1 MTVKNSN
8 VVDRNT
14 IDPLKKL
21 AALIHKTKDISPAVQ
36 SNLLVP
42 LAKSTKLASIHK
54 QSQQLLKSEEHPTGL
69 DERTSPR
76 LDKKTNGLLL
86 EAQKQ
91 ITILIED
98 RMALYPSAKKNKM
111 FSLKYG
117 SPESIKQLS
126 ITKIFSSL
134 RANKPQQFI
143 PIENL
148 NFFGNQVNTL
158 KKPKFKKIPDAKNCK
173 L

>member
-8 VVDRNT
+8 VVERNT
-14 IDPLKKL
+14 IDPLKL

-98 RMALYPSAKKNKM
+98 RMALYPSAKKTKC
-111 FSLKYG
+111 SLLNMALLKA
-117 SPESIKQLS
+117 L
-126 ITKIFSSL
+126 
-134 RANKPQQFI
+134 N
-143 PIENL
+143 NL
-148 NFFGNQVNTL
+148 
-158 KKPKFKKIPDAKNCK
+158 A
-173 L
+173 

>member
-1 MTVKNSN
+1 
-8 VVDRNT
+8 
-14 IDPLKKL
+14 
-21 AALIHKTKDISPAVQ
+21 
-36 SNLLVP
+36 
-42 LAKSTKLASIHK
+42 
-54 QSQQLLKSEEHPTGL
+54 
-69 DERTSPR
+69 
-76 LDKKTNGLLL
+76 
-86 EAQKQ
+86 
-91 ITILIED
+91 
-98 RMALYPSAKKNKM
+98 MALYPSAKKNKM

>member
-8 VVDRNT
+8 VVERNT
-14 IDPLKKL
+14 IDPLKL

-111 FSLKYG
+111 FS
-117 SPESIKQLS
+117 PESIKQLS